1 MNPGNPGND
10 LIQELRLRYGA
21 VFFILIVVS
30 LFLLLF
36 DFRQGQKLV
45 LIRGRLENAERWVRN
60 ISADGDQMRRQQQ
73 QLDPEV
79 IEALLGIS
87 KSQTS
92 AWDALLAVE
101 RAETGRRVTSGLLFL
116 LSFWGV
122 WISLSIPRLAQLVE
136 EIRDGA
142 TTLADATDEI
152 LRISGTHADQSAA
165 QAGAVQDLAAT
176 AEEIA
181 AAARSIRVN
190 AVAMRSVIE
199 DSTEACQTGRSQM
212 SALTEQIGDLQSKVA
227 KLGEGMIDLATAAEE
242 IGSITSIIEE
252 ISDQTNLLALN
263 AAIEAAGAG
272 AAGKRFAVVAA
283 EVRRLSERTAEATG
297 QIAHLVESVRKRVEV
312 ASAISR
318 EGTNAMSR
326 GVAQVH
332 EAKGRFQAVFE
343 AVERSR
349 DQVAEITIATEE
361 QEGAT
366 EQMAGTV
373 GTVQSNVSVVLEGAQ
388 DGRLAAERLGDLGT
402 RLRNLVGE
410 A

>member
-1 MNPGNPGND
+1 VNPRND

-30 LFLLLF
+30 LFLMLF
-36 DFRQGQKLV
+36 DFRQGQKLS
-45 LIRGRLENAERWVRN
+45 LIRGRLENAERWVRTV
-60 ISADGDQMRRQQQ
+60 SAEGDRVGAEQV
-73 QLDPEV
+73 DDEV

-87 KSQTS
+87 KNQTS

-101 RAETGRRVTSGLLFL
+101 RDETGRRVTTGLLVL

-152 LRISGTHADQSAA
+152 LRISGTHADQSAR

-181 AAARSIRVN
+181 AAARSIRLN
-190 AVAMRSVIE
+190 AETMRAVIE
-199 DSTEACQTGRSQM
+199 ESTEACQTGHSQM
-212 SALTEQIGDLQSKVA
+212 TTLTKQIGSLQEKVSNI
-227 KLGEGMIDLATAAEE
+227 GEGMTDLARAAEE
-242 IGSITSIIEE
+242 IGSITSIIDE

-297 QIAHLVESVRKRVEV
+297 QISHLVRSVRSRVV
-312 ASAISR
+312 LASSISQ
-318 EGTNAMSR
+318 ESTKAMAR

-332 EAKGRFQAVFE
+332 EAKGRFQRVFE

-349 DQVAEITIATEE
+349 HQVAEITIATEE

-366 EQMAGTV
+366 EQMASTV
-373 GTVQSNVSVVLEGAQ
+373 GEVQSNVSRVLEGAQ
-388 DGRLAAERLGDLGT
+388 DGQLAAERLGDLGN
-402 RLRNLVGE
+402 RLRGLVGE

>member
-1 MNPGNPGND
+1 MNPGND

-30 LFLLLF
+30 LFLMLF
-36 DFRQGQKLV
+36 DFRQGQKLE
-45 LIRGRLENAERWVRN
+45 LIRGRLENAERWVRT
-60 ISADGDQMRRQQQ
+60 ISAENDRAGGREV
-73 QLDPEV
+73 DPEV
-79 IEALLGIS
+79 MEALLGIS

-92 AWDALLAVE
+92 AWDALLAIE
-101 RAETGRRVTSGLLFL
+101 RSETGRRVTSGLLFL

-152 LRISGTHADQSAA
+152 LRISGTHADQSAK

-181 AAARSIRVN
+181 AAARSIRLN
-190 AVAMRSVIE
+190 AEAMRAVIE
-199 DSTEACQTGRSQM
+199 ESTEACQTGRSQM
-212 SALTEQIGDLQSKVA
+212 TTLTEQIGDLQLKVA
-227 KLGEGMIDLATAAEE
+227 NIGEGMSALAQSAEE

-297 QIAHLVESVRKRVEV
+297 QIAHLVSSVRSRVDV
-312 ASAISR
+312 ASSISR
-318 EGTNAMSR
+318 EGSHAMAQ

-332 EAKGRFQAVFE
+332 EAKGRFQRVFE

-349 DQVAEITIATEE
+349 DQVAEISIATQE

-366 EQMAGTV
+366 EQMASTV
-373 GTVQSNVSVVLEGAQ
+373 GAVQANVSTVLEGAQ
-388 DGRLAAERLGDLGT
+388 DGRLAAERLGDLGN
-402 RLRNLVGE
+402 RLRGLIGE